1 MSAMSTTSKKKK
13 AKERSEKQFSGVDES
28 EIDEMGAHSAAAG
41 ASEEDGGLETPQ
53 RRQSPPQDKVD
64 LLMNALSKISARID
78 SIQKMAKSKAKH
90 KENSSDSDS
99 SVTEEESSDDGNES
113 DSSME
118 RISTFTK
125 STLST
130 SLWSSPRRQLASRHP
145 EVLIPIAVSSASSLF
160 RPIYGR
166 DNTGPFEADWVRH
179 AYESIYSLGH
189 HLEVRGSAL
198 ANYMAMREADM
209 DVAAVFF
216 ASILSPALDTIA
228 NTRFIMDRATSA
240 KPEMAAEGRIA
251 MAHVVPE
258 EATDGSPLAR
268 LTARLRKEAARRAMK
283 SIQRKALERQ
293 AEQLVRISVATP
305 AGGKPQQQ
313 QQQHSSTRPPQHQRT
328 PRLEQASRSTKA
340 RSSRKA
346 VPARGQR
353 RARPRPAKMS
363 DARAAAH
370 PQPLYERPRARVA
383 EWAAIGAAPRV
394 VRVLQDG
401 LRLRFWRDPPPYDGG
416 RYLST
421 QRHRL
426 GGGRNREE
434 RAARQLARS
443 AGEAPTLRAVFT
455 PASDEDPYAGV
466 GIVFAQHWRS
476 RFVSYTTLVRGRC
489 AAAIFDVGGKHIAV
503 VCLYAPASA
512 DDRSQFWDTFEVEFG
527 RLHYDDLLLMG
538 VFNLLSVPS
547 IPLLHSANAH
557 LTALQRRDLLVTWPR
572 LYLPLLH
579 GQELQRELTM
589 VIGTQHVLQLRAIRR
604 WQRDNIRTKLTAI
617 HAPSPARSYNMC
629 TFLHEH
635 AARSITFV

>member
-13 AKERSEKQFSGVDES
+13 AKERPEKQFSGVDES

-78 SIQKMAKSKAKH
+78 SIEKMAKSKAKH
-90 KENSSDSDS
+90 KEDSSDSDS
-99 SVTEEESSDDGNES
+99 SVTEEESSDDSTES

-118 RISTFTK
+118 RIPASTKEHAFNVVMEFAPKATRFK
-125 STLST
+125 A
-130 SLWSSPRRQLASRHP
+130 PRGLDTNRRKQR
-145 EVLIPIAVSSASSLF
+145 IFAVPPNL
-160 RPIYGR
+160 RP
-166 DNTGPFEADWVRH
+166 DDAAPFKADWVRH

-313 QQQHSSTRPPQHQRT
+313 QQQHQQHKT
-328 PRLEQASRSTKA
+328 
-340 RSSRKA
+340 
-346 VPARGQR
+346 
-353 RARPRPAKMS
+353 
-363 DARAAAH
+363 AAA
-370 PQPLYERPRARVA
+370 
-383 EWAAIGAAPRV
+383 
-394 VRVLQDG
+394 
-401 LRLRFWRDPPPYDGG
+401 
-416 RYLST
+416 ST
-421 QRHRL
+421 
-426 GGGRNREE
+426 
-434 RAARQLARS
+434 
-443 AGEAPTLRAVFT
+443 
-455 PASDEDPYAGV
+455 D
-466 GIVFAQHWRS
+466 
-476 RFVSYTTLVRGRC
+476 
-489 AAAIFDVGGKHIAV
+489 AAAGAGKSKYKGKKQPQGGAGQGAEKSAPPAGQDV
-503 VCLYAPASA
+503 
-512 DDRSQFWDTFEVEFG
+512 
-527 RLHYDDLLLMG
+527 
-538 VFNLLSVPS
+538 
-547 IPLLHSANAH
+547 
-557 LTALQRRDLLVTWPR
+557 
-572 LYLPLLH
+572 
-579 GQELQRELTM
+579 
-589 VIGTQHVLQLRAIRR
+589 
-604 WQRDNIRTKLTAI
+604 
-617 HAPSPARSYNMC
+617 
-629 TFLHEH
+629 
-635 AARSITFV
+635 